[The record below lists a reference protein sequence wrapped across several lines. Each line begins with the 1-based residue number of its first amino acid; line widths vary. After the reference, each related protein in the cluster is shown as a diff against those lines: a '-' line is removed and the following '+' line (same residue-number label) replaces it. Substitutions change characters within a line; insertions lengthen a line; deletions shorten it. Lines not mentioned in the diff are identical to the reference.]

1 MWPSCLESLCA
12 LVIVLGTKFDCVEAT
27 GLPFVY
33 ERT

>member
-1 MWPSCLESLCA
+1 MEALCA
-12 LVIVLGTKFDCVEAT
+12 LVIALGTKFDCVEAT